1 MNWLWIPFVFV
12 GSGMGL
18 TEILRPAWLTRGQ
31 ELTESKRDK
40 IRDQGM
46 MILGLCAIIA
56 WPGILGVNFPYVFGP
71 IALLWLIE
79 NFKKLPKIFRLL

>member
-1 MNWLWIPFVFV
+1 
-12 GSGMGL
+12 
-18 TEILRPAWLTRGQ
+18 
-31 ELTESKRDK
+31 
-40 IRDQGM
+40 M